1 MNRVFAYILAVIAL
15 TPLSSRADESP
26 RSYPVPTVREA
37 RLRAALKEDEPLAAP
52 RPLRE
57 CLADMGQRHGI
68 QIKPDEQALSE
79 EGVSLDAL
87 AGVSP
92 IDGAPNRVSLRSALR
107 LALRDLDLT
116 YVIRDGYVLVTTK
129 GEAESDETCR
139 VYPVGDLTLHGE
151 FSGTAIDPRRMPG
164 PRDHD
169 YTSLIDLIT
178 TVVAP
183 TTWDDVGG
191 PSEVQAVDAA
201 QALVIPQMAEVHEEI
216 EEVLTALRA
225 VRDRQRA
232 AAVRRPEEVEPANED
247 SDGWPIRIYRL
258 LPGWYSRATLGGRGM
273 MGGGMG
279 RMNAADDTHVSG
291 LVRLA
296 EPPTEAARPVSVGS
310 ATVLGQMGPFGTATS
325 LAELAAEFEKLIA
338 ELAELLPEFI
348 DPESWQAKGGR
359 GVIRALPGA
368 LVVKQTP
375 AGHERVGIF
384 LAELLPN
391 LAYVARFGDAG
402 PPPQALLPTLDWP
415 SEPEPRPGPREA
427 AIRRALAAT
436 IDFEFDHVPLGEL
449 ARSLSR
455 TYQIIVLPDLKAL
468 EEESIALDLPITAHL
483 RGVTL
488 SEALRVTLKPLDM
501 TFLVRDEALLL
512 TTTAEAEALLTTKVY
527 PVYDLVYAEP
537 AKVRAGRARQGAD
550 YHALINTL
558 TLGSP
563 NTWDN
568 LGGPGS
574 IKECATCGAL
584 AISQTD
590 EGHEQVERLLAA
602 LREARRV
609 AKAKDRD

>member
-1 MNRVFAYILAVIAL
+1 MNRVFAHILVVIAL
-15 TPLSSRADESP
+15 TLPSSRADESP
-26 RSYPVPTVREA
+26 RSYPVPTAREA
-37 RLRAALKEDEPLAAP
+37 RLRAALKEDEPLPAP
-52 RPLRE
+52 RPLSD
-57 CLADMGQRHGI
+57 CLAEMAQRHGI
-68 QIKPDEQALSE
+68 YIKPDEQVLSE
-79 EGVSLDAL
+79 EGVSLDVV
-87 AGVSP
+87 AGISP
-92 IDGAPNRVSLRSALR
+92 VDGAPNRVSLQSALR

-129 GEAESDETCR
+129 AEAESDETCR

-151 FSGTAIDPRRMPG
+151 FSGTAIDPRRLPG
-164 PRDHD
+164 PGAHD
-169 YTSLIDLIT
+169 YESLVDLLQT
-178 TVVAP
+178 TVAP
-183 TTWDDVGG
+183 TTWEGSG
-191 PSEVQAVDAA
+191 PGPTVKFDAA

-232 AAVRRPEEVEPANED
+232 AAVRRPEEVEPPNKDA
-247 SDGWPIRIYRL
+247 DGWPTRIYRL
-258 LPGWYSRATLGGRGM
+258 LPGWYSRATLGGQGM

-279 RMNAADDTHVSG
+279 QINAADDTWMSG
-291 LVRLA
+291 PVPHA
-296 EPPTEAARPVSVGS
+296 ELRTEAARPVSVGS

-338 ELAELLPEFI
+338 ELADLLPEFI
-348 DPESWQAKGGR
+348 DPESWQANGGR
-359 GVIRALPGA
+359 GLVRALPGA

-375 AGHERVGIF
+375 AGHERIGIF
-384 LAELLPN
+384 LAELLPK

-415 SEPEPRPGPREA
+415 NEPEPRPGPREA

-436 IDFEFDHVPLGEL
+436 SDFEFDQMPLGEL

-468 EEESIALDLPITAHL
+468 EEESVALDLPITAQLH
-483 RGVTL
+483 GVTL
-488 SEALRVTLKPLDM
+488 REALRVTLKPLDVM
-501 TFLVRDEALLL
+501 FLVRDEVLLL
-512 TTTAEAEALLTTKVY
+512 TTTAEAESLLTTKVY

-537 AKVRAGRARQGAD
+537 AKARSGRAARGAD
-550 YHALINTL
+550 YDRLISILNRQA
-558 TLGSP
+558 P

-568 LGGPGS
+568 VGGPGS
-574 IKECATCGAL
+574 IKECAACGAL

-609 AKAKDRD
+609 AKANGRD